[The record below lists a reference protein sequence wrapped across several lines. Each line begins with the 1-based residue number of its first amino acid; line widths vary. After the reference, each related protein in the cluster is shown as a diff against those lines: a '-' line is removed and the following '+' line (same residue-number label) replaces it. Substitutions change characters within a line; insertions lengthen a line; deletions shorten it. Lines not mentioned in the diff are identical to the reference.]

1 MKIHILASF
10 FIGGISTL
18 CMVNSIAQM
27 PTKAMRMII
36 LGVDGMDP
44 VMLQQFMDEGVMPN
58 FSQLASEGD
67 FMPLGTSVPPQS
79 PVAWSNFITG
89 MDSGG
94 HGIFD
99 FIALDRKTMLP
110 YLSTAR
116 VEKPAREPLAIGR
129 WRIPLSAE
137 KTLQMRD
144 GQAFWEVL
152 EKHGIETTMFRI
164 PANYPPIDT
173 GGRALSGM
181 GTPDMRGSSGTFTFF
196 TSDPAYQP
204 GEVSGGVIERVT
216 LHNNTTQLAI
226 EGPPNP
232 FLKNNLPTQ
241 AAITVYVDKE
251 NPVALIKVSDNN
263 DEKVLLNQGEWS
275 DWVRMEYELVPG
287 LVRTSGMVRFLLKQ
301 TLPYFSLYTSPVN
314 IDPRDPAQPIAT
326 PAEYA
331 FEIAEQ
337 AGPFY
342 TQEMP
347 EDTKA
352 LSAHVLTPREFLAQ
366 SELVL
371 DERRRLLE
379 NELARF
385 AKTSG
390 SSALLFFYFSSVDQ
404 RNHMLAR
411 QMDVSHPFHDK
422 DTPADLAQAMR
433 DTYIEIDEILGTVLS
448 GLDDTTTL
456 IVMSDHGFAPFR
468 RQANLNSWLEQQ
480 GYLVLKNPDK
490 RDNVEWLA
498 GVDWRKTRAFGIGLN
513 SLYINVRGRERY
525 GIVPPGQRAAL
536 AREIADRL
544 KDWRDEADGEYVV
557 TQPLLREEIYHGPHV
572 AEAPDILVG
581 YARGY
586 RASWAT
592 TTGKVPTGLILD
604 NDDEWSGDHCM
615 DARTVPG
622 ILLSNYTLTTAK
634 EADLRDLT
642 VSVLEYF
649 SIRPPAT
656 MVGQN
661 VFAPLP
667 RRRTRKIITGKATE
681 RVVQRIHSTNR

>member
-1 MKIHILASF
+1 MFCIVSSHAAE
-10 FIGGISTL
+10 T
-18 CMVNSIAQM
+18 AQA
-27 PTKAMRMII
+27 TRMII

-44 VMLQQFMDEGVMPN
+44 VMLQQFMDEGAMPN
-58 FSQLASEGD
+58 FSKLASEGG

-116 VEKPAREPLAIGR
+116 VEKPAREPLALGR
-129 WRIPLSAE
+129 WRIPLSSE

-144 GQAFWEVL
+144 GKTFWEVL
-152 EKHGIETTMFRI
+152 EEHGIETTMFRI
-164 PANYPPIDT
+164 PANYPPIT
-173 GGRALSGM
+173 SGGRALSGM

-196 TSDPAYQP
+196 TSDPAYQAGVVP
-204 GEVSGGVIERVT
+204 GGVIERVV
-216 LHNNTTQLAI
+216 LRNNTTQLNI
-226 EGPPNP
+226 GGPPNS
-232 FLKNNLPTQ
+232 FLKDHPLSQ
-241 AAITVYVDKE
+241 SALTVYVDKK
-251 NPVALIKVSDNN
+251 NPVALIQAGDSD
-263 DEKVLLNQGEWS
+263 DEKVLLNVGEWS
-275 DWVRMEYELVPG
+275 DWIRLEYEMVPG

-301 TLPYFSLYTSPVN
+301 TAPYFSLYASPVN

-331 FEIAEQ
+331 FELAEQ

-371 DERRRLLE
+371 GERRRILK

-385 AKTSG
+385 EKTAE

-411 QMDVSHPFHDK
+411 QMDVNHPFHDK

-433 DTYIEIDEILGTVLS
+433 NTYIEIDDILGTVMS
-448 GLDDTTTL
+448 EMDDTTTL

-468 RQANLNSWLEQQ
+468 RQANLNTWLEQQ

-490 RDNVEWLA
+490 RKDVEWLA
-498 GVDWRKTRAFGIGLN
+498 GVDWAKTRAFGIGLN
-513 SLYINVRGRERY
+513 SLYINVRGREEY

-544 KDWRDEADGEYVV
+544 KEWRDEAGGEHVV
-557 TQPLLREEIYHGPHV
+557 TQPLLREEVYHGPHV
-572 AEAPDILVG
+572 EEAPDILVG

-592 TTGKVPTGLILD
+592 TTGKVPAGLMLD

-615 DARTVPG
+615 DARLVPG
-622 ILLSNYTLTTAK
+622 ILLSNRTLSLVRD
-634 EADLRDLT
+634 ADLRDLT
-642 VSVLEYF
+642 VSVLEQF
-649 SIRPPAT
+649 SIRPPTQMA
-656 MVGQN
+656 GQN
-661 VFAPLP
+661 VFVPPAPGSGDKPDLQ
-667 RRRTRKIITGKATE
+667 GG
-681 RVVQRIHSTNR
+681 